1 MATTKATFTLD
12 EETVVRLKVA
22 AERLGKP
29 KSEIVREAI
38 HDYVDR
44 MGKLSERERVRLL
57 RILDEMAPKI
67 PERLLSEVEAE
78 IEEIRR
84 ARRGGGRLTPID

>member
-12 EETVVRLKVA
+12 DETVLRLRVA

-38 HDYVDR
+38 HDYADR
-44 MGKLSERERVRLL
+44 IGKLSERERVRLL
-57 RILDEMAPKI
+57 RILDEMAPKV
-67 PERLLSEVEAE
+67 PQRPLTEVEAE

-84 ARRGGGRLTPID
+84 ARRGGGRLTPIE

>member
-1 MATTKATFTLD
+1 MVTTKATFTLD
-12 EETVVRLKVA
+12 DETVLRLRVA

-38 HDYVDR
+38 HDYADR
-44 MGKLSERERVRLL
+44 IGKLSERERVRLL
-57 RILDEMAPKI
+57 RILDEMAPKV
-67 PERLLSEVEAE
+67 PQRPLAEVEAE

-84 ARRGGGRLTPID
+84 ARRGGGRLTPIE

>member
-12 EETVVRLKVA
+12 EETVVRLNTA

-44 MGKLSERERVRLL
+44 IGKLSERERVRLL
-57 RILDEMAPKI
+57 RIFDEMVPKI
-67 PERLLSEVEAE
+67 PKRPLSEVEAE
-78 IEEIRR
+78 IAEIRA
-84 ARRGGGRLTPID
+84 ARRGGGRRTPVD

>member
-22 AERLGKP
+22 SERLGKP

-67 PERLLSEVEAE
+67 PERPLSEVEAE